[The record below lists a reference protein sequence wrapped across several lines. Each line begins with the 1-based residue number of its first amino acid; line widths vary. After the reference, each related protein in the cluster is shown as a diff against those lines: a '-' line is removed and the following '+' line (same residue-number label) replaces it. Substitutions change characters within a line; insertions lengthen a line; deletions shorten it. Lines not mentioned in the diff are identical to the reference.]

1 MYTTMWKLFNSTDI
15 SGGVIGGHAGK
26 RLNGYLQATLVLA
39 LSAAIN
45 VPRWLEFEH
54 GFKIETINKIDNQT
68 GEIMEFN
75 ISTLNVG
82 ATSLRKD
89 ENYIRDY
96 TLISSTVLIVILP
109 TLIMLVR

>member
-1 MYTTMWKLFNSTDI
+1 MWKLFNSTDI
-15 SGGVIGGHAGK
+15 SGGEIFGHAGK

-39 LSAAIN
+39 LSAGIN
-45 VPRWLEFEH
+45 IPRWLEFEH
-54 GFKIETINKIDNQT
+54 GFKMETFNKTDNLT
-68 GEIMEFN
+68 GEIMEVN
-75 ISTLNVG
+75 ISILNVG
-82 ATSLRKD
+82 ATPLRKD